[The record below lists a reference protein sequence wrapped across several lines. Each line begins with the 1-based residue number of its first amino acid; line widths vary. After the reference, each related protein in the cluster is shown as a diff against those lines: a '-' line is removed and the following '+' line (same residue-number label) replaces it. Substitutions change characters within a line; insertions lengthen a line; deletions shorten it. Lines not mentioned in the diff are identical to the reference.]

1 MAYATKQDLIDRF
14 GLLELVQLTDKVNKP
29 VSTVDDVP
37 VERALTDATALIDTY
52 VGKAAQLPLSV
63 VPPYLAKVACDLA
76 RYYLHGKAAEKEGP
90 VATAY
95 AEAMTWLKDVSKGLV
110 SLDTEGVSPIQAG
123 GGSVKASAPGRI
135 FTRETLRDF

>member
-29 VSTVDDVP
+29 VSMVDDVP
-37 VERALTDATALIDTY
+37 VERALADAAALIDTY
-52 VGKAAQLPLSV
+52 VGKAAQLPLTV
-63 VPPYLAKVACDLA
+63 MPPYLTKVACDLA

-90 VATAY
+90 VATAF

-110 SLDTEGVSPIQAG
+110 SLDAGGVSPVQAG